1 MGTAD
6 AVSGLRERWYA
17 ETLRKKLARPFVHI
31 LFGARQTGKSTLLKT
46 LLPSDSLRINLA
58 IPEERSLH
66 LARPDA
72 FRRMCL
78 ALPTARSPR
87 IVFVDEAQNAP
98 HLFDAVQ
105 SLYDADK
112 KRWQFVMC
120 GSSCGSIPSVHSA
133 AGCFAGA
140 RTRCG
145 WMTIS
150 LPCRGFAR
158 DSRYG
163 GMDPHWTVGTP
174 CYSGVPGGAI
184 SRAQH
189 RP

>member
-1 MGTAD
+1 MHAD
-6 AVSGLRERWYA
+6 DTVSGLRERWYA

-31 LFGARQTGKSTLLKT
+31 LFGARQTGKSTLLNT

-78 ALPTARSPR
+78 ALPAAGAPHA
-87 IVFVDEAQNAP
+87 VFVDEAQNAP

-120 GSSCGSIPSVHSA
+120 GRSCGSMPSVHRA
-133 AGCFAGA
+133 AACFAGA
-140 RTRCG
+140 RTRCS

-150 LPCRGFAR
+150 
-158 DSRYG
+158 
-163 GMDPHWTVGTP
+163 
-174 CYSGVPGGAI
+174 
-184 SRAQH
+184 
-189 RP
+189 